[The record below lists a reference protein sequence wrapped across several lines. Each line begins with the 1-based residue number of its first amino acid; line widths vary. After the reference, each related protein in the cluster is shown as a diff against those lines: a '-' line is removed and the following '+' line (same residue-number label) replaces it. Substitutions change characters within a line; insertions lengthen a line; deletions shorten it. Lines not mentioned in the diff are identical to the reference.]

1 MSTERK
7 GKRSATD
14 ADEKSSRQV
23 EHIEERS
30 TPRTPVIYEIV
41 RRYGEEE
48 MERPAT
54 SLWWSG
60 LAAGLSM
67 SFSLLAMALIEMRL
81 PEAEWRSLVR
91 SAGYPVGFLMVVLG
105 RQQLFTENTITVV
118 LPVIAE
124 PTRHNFWRGG
134 RMWAI
139 VLAANLVGTLFA
151 ALFCTFAPVLD
162 HEVRTAMLSISRESL
177 DHDALG
183 LLFRGITAGFLMA
196 AMVWLIPASSA
207 AQFQIVA
214 IMTYLISL
222 SGAAHIVAGS
232 VEAFVLMVNGGLGL
246 AEFVGRFLLPVLAG
260 NIIGG
265 TALFALLSYAQ
276 VMKEI

>member
-1 MSTERK
+1 
-7 GKRSATD
+7 
-14 ADEKSSRQV
+14 
-23 EHIEERS
+23 
-30 TPRTPVIYEIV
+30 
-41 RRYGEEE
+41 
-48 MERPAT
+48 
-54 SLWWSG
+54 
-60 LAAGLSM
+60 
-67 SFSLLAMALIEMRL
+67 
-81 PEAEWRSLVR
+81 
-91 SAGYPVGFLMVVLG
+91 
-105 RQQLFTENTITVV
+105 
-118 LPVIAE
+118 
-124 PTRHNFWRGG
+124 
-134 RMWAI
+134 

-151 ALFCTFAPVLD
+151 AVFCTFAPVLD

-183 LLFRGITAGFLMA
+183 LFFRGITAGFLMA
-196 AMVWLIPASSA
+196 ALVWLIPASTA

-232 VEAFVLMVNGGLGL
+232 VEAFLLMVNGGLGL
-246 AEFVGRFLLPVLAG
+246 GEFVGRFLLPVLAG